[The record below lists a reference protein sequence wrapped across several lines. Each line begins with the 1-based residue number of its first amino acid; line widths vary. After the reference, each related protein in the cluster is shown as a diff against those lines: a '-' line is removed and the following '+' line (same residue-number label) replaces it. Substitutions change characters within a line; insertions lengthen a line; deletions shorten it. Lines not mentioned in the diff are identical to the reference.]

1 MNTAQ
6 GCEGNVSNEMEDV
19 EIYESP
25 PGGATSYLVVFKNLI
40 VGLATSTESFN
51 PEALAGH
58 TSMKRFHER
67 EGALLRGDP
76 PVAKTKFIEYDDEDG
91 FCTPLAHYLNVD
103 PCLREGLLMTYGD
116 SAHALKARNN
126 AGDCS

>member
-1 MNTAQ
+1 MMMKTFPLIKCLKRKRSRRVIISDDNEDFAEVATNTAQ
-6 GCEGNVSNEMEDV
+6 GREGNVSNEMEDV

-67 EGALLRGDP
+67 EGGREGALSRGDP
-76 PVAKTKFIEYDDEDG
+76 PVAKTKFVEYDG
-91 FCTPLAHYLNVD
+91 YV
-103 PCLREGLLMTYGD
+103 LL
-116 SAHALKARNN
+116 
-126 AGDCS
+126 